1 MNVET
6 RVRESFALQGL
17 MQTLNASVTR
27 VTAGEVEIIMPVSS
41 AVSQQHGFV
50 HAAAVSA
57 IMDSACGYAAL
68 SLMPEYADVLAIE
81 FKVNFVAPAIG
92 VNIRAVGSVIKAG
105 KTITLTSANA
115 YAISSDGQEKL
126 VAVMQA
132 TMIRKQTTVTET
144 RA

>member
-1 MNVET
+1 VTFEA
-6 RVRESFALQGL
+6 RVRDSFALQGL
-17 MQTLNASVTR
+17 MKTLCATLTSVKP
-27 VTAGEVEIIMPVSS
+27 GEVEISMPVSS
-41 AVSQQHGFV
+41 AITQQHGFV

-68 SLMPEYADVLAIE
+68 SLMPEDSDVLAVE

-92 VNIRAVGSVIKAG
+92 SSVRAVGTVIKAG

-115 YAISSDGQEKL
+115 YAISSEGEKL

-132 TMIRKQTTVTET
+132 TMFRSQKLTHV
-144 RA
+144 

>member
-1 MNVET
+1 VSVEA

-17 MQTLNASVTR
+17 MQTLSAQVTR
-27 VTAGEVEIIMPVSS
+27 VGAGEVEIVMPVSS
-41 AVSQQHGFV
+41 AISQQHGFV
-50 HAAAVSA
+50 HAAAVTA

-68 SLMPEYADVLAIE
+68 SLMPKNSDVLAVE

-92 VNIRAVGSVIKAG
+92 SSIRAIGTVIKAG

-115 YAISSDGQEKL
+115 YAISSNGEKL

-132 TMIRKQTTVTET
+132 TMIRKSSS
-144 RA
+144 